1 VSNLKFSIYFVK
13 NQMNSKKTPARRPAH
28 PIAGWKIKV
37 EHAMPARG
45 AEHRGEKQ
53 REGGGAVSERRRV
66 VELQLHQIS
75 LFIFVK
81 IFIKMNSY
89 YL

>member
-1 VSNLKFSIYFVK
+1 LKFSIYFVK

-45 AEHRGEKQ
+45 AEHRGENKEKEEEQ
-53 REGGGAVSERRRV
+53 
-66 VELQLHQIS
+66 
-75 LFIFVK
+75 
-81 IFIKMNSY
+81 
-89 YL
+89 